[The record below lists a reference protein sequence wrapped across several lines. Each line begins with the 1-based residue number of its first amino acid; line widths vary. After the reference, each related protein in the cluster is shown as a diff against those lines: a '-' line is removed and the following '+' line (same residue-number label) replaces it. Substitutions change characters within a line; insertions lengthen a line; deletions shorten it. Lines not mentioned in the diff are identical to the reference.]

1 MVEARPLRAWEA
13 VESAGTEE
21 GEALPRSQGKRG
33 WRERLALKDCP
44 CKWNNLHSFFNNRK
58 PGSTCPLLGTN
69 GQRKPR
75 ALRRCAGAHLCPFA
89 PERGAPQ
96 IRLPIP
102 NPVLLHHRF
111 LLFHFLRPL
120 PSQLV
125 HMLCPS
131 LGHLQLLSSLGDTRS
146 RAGLAPSGPAWH
158 SAPVSHCFSLPVV

>member
-33 WRERLALKDCP
+33 WREPLALKDCP
-44 CKWNNLHSFFNNRK
+44 CKWNNLRSFFNNRK

-75 ALRRCAGAHLCPFA
+75 ALRRCAGAHLWPFA

-102 NPVLLHHRF
+102 NPVLLHRQI
-111 LLFHFLRPL
+111 PTL
-120 PSQLV
+120 PFPPA
-125 HMLCPS
+125 PS
-131 LGHLQLLSSLGDTRS
+131 LSACAHAVPLT
-146 RAGLAPSGPAWH
+146 GPPP
-158 SAPVSHCFSLPVV
+158 APVISR